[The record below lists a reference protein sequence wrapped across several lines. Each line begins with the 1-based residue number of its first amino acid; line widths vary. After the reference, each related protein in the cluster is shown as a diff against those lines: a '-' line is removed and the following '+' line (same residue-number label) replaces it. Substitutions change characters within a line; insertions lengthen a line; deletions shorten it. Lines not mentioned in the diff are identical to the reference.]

1 MARTAACSRSCATSN
16 PELLKGIN
24 VTTIAPPPPAPTPGG
39 RTAIRAFLVIAASVV
54 VVGSLVALGVSAWGL
69 SNFRVVAD
77 ETALPADTR
86 SLVIDTREIPA
97 ALRIT
102 TDRDATE
109 PRISMRLLHSSRAG
123 EQALEVTRDGADTR
137 VALTGTRPG
146 FVGWGRA
153 GEVTVTL
160 PPEMARRLSL
170 TTQQGAGVLMMQADV
185 DTLVANN
192 EDGAVVLRG
201 SARRIEVRTQ
211 DADIVSRD
219 SISVTESFLADTV
232 DGDVSVD
239 FGDTPPRTVD
249 ASSSTGDVVVLL
261 PDPGP
266 YLVRA
271 SGDSTQ
277 VRVPETE
284 DPDRAA
290 AEVTVR
296 SDDGTT
302 VVDRLGSERQ
312 DRMHR

>member
-1 MARTAACSRSCATSN
+1 M
-16 PELLKGIN
+16 
-24 VTTIAPPPPAPTPGG
+24 TTIAPPPPAPTPSTPSPLSPGG

-77 ETALPADTR
+77 ETSLPGDTR
-86 SLVIDTREIPA
+86 SLVIDTRDVPA

-109 PRISMRLLHSSRAG
+109 PRISTRLINSSRAG
-123 EQALEVTRDGADTR
+123 ERSLEVTRNGADTR
-137 VALTGTRPG
+137 VALTGTQPG
-146 FVGWGRA
+146 VIGWGRA

-192 EDGAVVLRG
+192 ENGAVVLRG

-211 DADIVSRD
+211 DAEIVTRD
-219 SISVTESFLADTV
+219 PISVTESFLADSV

-239 FGDTPPRTVD
+239 FGAAPRTVD
-249 ASSSTGDVVVLL
+249 ASSNTGDVVVLL

-271 SGDSTQ
+271 SGDSAQ
-277 VRVPETE
+277 VRVSETE

-296 SDDGTT
+296 SDDGTA
-302 VVDRLGSERQ
+302 VVDRLGSERH
-312 DRMHR
+312 DRMPR

>member
-1 MARTAACSRSCATSN
+1 M
-16 PELLKGIN
+16 
-24 VTTIAPPPPAPTPGG
+24 TTIAPPPPASTPSTPPPPLTPGG
-39 RTAIRAFLVIAASVV
+39 RTAIRAFLVIAASVA

-69 SNFRVVAD
+69 SKFRVIAD

-86 SLVIDTREIPA
+86 SLVIDTRDVPA

-109 PRISMRLLHSSRAG
+109 PRISMRLINSSRSG
-123 EQALEVTRDGADTR
+123 ERALEVTRDGRDTR

-146 FVGWGRA
+146 VIGWGRA

-170 TTQQGAGVLMMQADV
+170 TTQQEAGVLMMQADV

-192 EDGAVVLRG
+192 EYGAVVLRG

-219 SISVTESFLADTV
+219 AISVTESFLADTV

-239 FGDTPPRTVD
+239 FGNTPPRTVD

-271 SGDSTQ
+271 SGDSAQ
-277 VRVPETE
+277 VRVSETE
-284 DPDRAA
+284 DSDRAA

-296 SDDGTT
+296 SDDGTA
-302 VVDRLGSERQ
+302 VVDRLGSERH
-312 DRMHR
+312 DRAHR

>member
-1 MARTAACSRSCATSN
+1 M
-16 PELLKGIN
+16 
-24 VTTIAPPPPAPTPGG
+24 TTIAPPPPAPTPSTPSPLSPGG

-54 VVGSLVALGVSAWGL
+54 VVGLLVALGVSAWGL

-77 ETALPADTR
+77 ETSLPADTR
-86 SLVIDTREIPA
+86 SLVIDTRDVPA

-109 PRISMRLLHSSRAG
+109 PRISTRLINSSRAG
-123 EQALEVTRDGADTR
+123 ERSLEVTRDGADTR

-146 FVGWGRA
+146 VIGWGRA

-192 EDGAVVLRG
+192 ENGAVVLRG

-211 DADIVSRD
+211 DAEIVTRD
-219 SISVTESFLADTV
+219 PISVTESFLADSV

-239 FGDTPPRTVD
+239 FGAAPRTVD
-249 ASSSTGDVVVLL
+249 ASSNTGDVVVLL

-271 SGDSTQ
+271 SGDSAQ
-277 VRVPETE
+277 VRVSETE

-296 SDDGTT
+296 SDDGTA
-302 VVDRLGSERQ
+302 VVDRLGSERH
-312 DRMHR
+312 DRMPR